1 MVIIMYTDLKDWQ
14 MEMDSIRNDM
24 ESSNRGFNEKRSQ
37 LRAESDRLS
46 KEFSSNDDGFF
57 TMCRELGL

>member
-1 MVIIMYTDLKDWQ
+1 MIIMYMNLKDWQ
-14 MEMDSIRNDM
+14 VEMDSIRNDM

-46 KEFSSNDDGFF
+46 KESLSDNDGFF

>member
-1 MVIIMYTDLKDWQ
+1 MNLKDWQ

-24 ESSNRGFNEKRSQ
+24 ESSNKKFDEKRSQ
-37 LRAESDRLS
+37 MKVESDRLS